1 MDLVTLATSP
11 AAAFLAQFSPS
22 IRPVL
27 AWARDH
33 EALLR
38 KVQPVVV
45 AARSEGMPAIHAV
58 EKAAPELVKA
68 LRDLIGAAAPSAPV
82 HNAVAAPDAE
92 VKHAA
97 MENLLRG
104 MVGVAKMTPAEEAA
118 LMEKAAPD
126 LGQDSKSGSG

>member
-27 AWARDH
+27 AWAREH
-33 EALLR
+33 EQLLR

-45 AARSEGMPAIHAV
+45 AAKKEGLPAIHAV
-58 EKAAPELVKA
+58 EREAPELVKA
-68 LRDLIGAAAPSAPV
+68 LRDLIGAASPSAPAR
-82 HNAVAAPDAE
+82 NAVAAPDAE

-104 MVGVAKMTPAEEAA
+104 MSGLERMTPAEEAA

-126 LGQDSKSGSG
+126 LGQNSQSGSG

>member
-38 KVQPVVV
+38 KVQPVIA
-45 AARSEGMPAIHAV
+45 AARDEGVPAIHAV
-58 EKAAPELVKA
+58 EAAAPQLVKA
-68 LRDLIGAAAPSAPV
+68 LRDLIGAAGPAAPV

-104 MVGVAKMTPAEEAA
+104 MAGLDRMTPAEEAA
-118 LMEKAAPD
+118 LMEKAAPTP
-126 LGQDSKSGSG
+126 GQDSQSGSG